1 MSEKPVL
8 CEIRNRV
15 AWVTLNRP
23 QQLNA
28 LSMGMIQG
36 LDEAVKTI
44 AASPECRVMVL
55 TGAGSAFCAG
65 GDLKEFRQLLEDGK
79 PDELETFVREISA
92 IFARLEALPIPII
105 AALNGTTVAGGL
117 ELTLCCDIV
126 LAAEN
131 ARIGD
136 GHARFGV
143 LPGGG
148 AAARLP
154 RKIPINKAAELFLS
168 GELKSAEWWE
178 RAGLVNRIV
187 PLDKLE
193 AEARKL
199 AETIASYS
207 QLVVADMKIMV
218 RRTPDMSLAEGLA
231 FELDVFSVH
240 ARREDFVEGLRA
252 FSEKRA
258 PNYRG
263 R

>member
-8 CEIRNRV
+8 LEIRDRV

-28 LSMGMIQG
+28 LSVAMIKG
-36 LDEAVKTI
+36 LDEAVEAI
-44 AASPECRVMVL
+44 AADRDCRAVVL
-55 TGAGSAFCAG
+55 TGAGPAFCAG

-92 IFARLEALPIPII
+92 LFARLEALPIPII

-126 LAAEN
+126 LAAEG

-136 GHARFGV
+136 GHVRFGV

-178 RAGLVNRIV
+178 RAGLVSRVV
-187 PLDKLE
+187 PLEKLE
-193 AEARKL
+193 MEAKKL

-207 QLVVADMKIMV
+207 QLAGSDMKIMV

-231 FELDVFSVH
+231 FELEIFSVH
-240 ARREDFVEGLRA
+240 ARREDLIEGLRA
-252 FSEKRA
+252 FSEKR
-258 PNYRG
+258 PPHYRG